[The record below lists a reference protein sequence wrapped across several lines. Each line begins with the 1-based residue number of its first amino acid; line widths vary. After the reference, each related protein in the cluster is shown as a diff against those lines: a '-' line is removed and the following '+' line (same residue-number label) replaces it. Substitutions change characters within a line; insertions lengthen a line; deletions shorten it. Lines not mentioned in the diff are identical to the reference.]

1 MRKAAF
7 DSHLTIKEARM
18 RDGPMNI
25 KLDLPPDLFDE
36 RFPEARF
43 VKRVRELA
51 LLELL
56 RARRMHEHEVA
67 KMLGCERWELVD
79 KMKAVGIAPT
89 EDVFQEIRGGLNEAI
104 AARRGS
110 NAPKKN

>member
-1 MRKAAF
+1 MEFK
-7 DSHLTIKEARM
+7 I
-18 RDGPMNI
+18 
-25 KLDLPPDLFDE
+25 DLPPDLFDE
-36 RFPEARF
+36 RFPEAKF
-43 VKRVRELA
+43 VERVRELA

-67 KMLGCERWELVD
+67 EMLGCERWELVE

-89 EDVFQEIRGGLNEAI
+89 EDIFREISGGLNDAI

-110 NAPKKN
+110 IAPKKS

>member
-7 DSHLTIKEARM
+7 DSPLIIKEARM

-25 KLDLPPDLFDE
+25 KLELPQDLFDE
-36 RFPEARF
+36 RFPEAKF
-43 VKRVRELA
+43 VERVRELA

-56 RARRMHEHEVA
+56 RARRMHEHEIA
-67 KMLGCERWELVD
+67 EMLGCERWELVE

-89 EDVFQEIRGGLNEAI
+89 EDVFKEIRGGLNQAI
-104 AARRGS
+104 AARREP
-110 NAPKKN
+110 NLPRKK